1 MILRARI
8 FREKELVFMKVQQK
22 PQERV
27 SLSQFRV
34 DACSRICG
42 WGGAAL
48 IGEGYMPISGA

>member
-22 PQERV
+22 PEGRV
-27 SLSQFRV
+27 SSSQFRA
-34 DACSRICG
+34 DAYSRICG

-48 IGEGYMPISGA
+48 IGQGHMPISGA